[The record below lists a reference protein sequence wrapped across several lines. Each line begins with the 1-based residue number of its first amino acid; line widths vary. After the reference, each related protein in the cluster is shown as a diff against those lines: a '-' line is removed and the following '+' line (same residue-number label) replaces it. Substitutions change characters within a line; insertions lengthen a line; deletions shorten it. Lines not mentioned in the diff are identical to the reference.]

1 MGESMTFSKLTVRSL
16 FCKAALL
23 AGSLALAACAGGD
36 LDVDN
41 TTGSH
46 LAQPPPGSPPEPT
59 VEAGDIAI
67 AAQEFS
73 HSIREL
79 PQVAN
84 ATTPP
89 LVRFKGV
96 TSILRDQNGQLAPVD
111 TEPYTSLLRD
121 RLLLGD
127 REKLRFI
134 ERQLP
139 PLNTVARHGKHAAEP
154 IEADSADY
162 EVLAE
167 LRGRA
172 DADYYR
178 VQIEFVDARSRDVL
192 FSAVYRIRR
201 EAPDMNQNDMSGGD
215 PGQEQVPI
223 PQSPEVP
230 PAAQVDR
237 ESDVPAA
244 TSQYQP
250 PPPPQGRD
258 DGN

>member
-1 MGESMTFSKLTVRSL
+1 MTFPKLTARSWI
-16 FCKAALL
+16 CKATLLTSALV
-23 AGSLALAACAGGD
+23 LAACAGTD
-36 LDVDN
+36 MDVDD

-46 LAQPPPGSPPEPT
+46 LAQPPVGTPPEPT
-59 VEAGDIAI
+59 VEAGDVAI

-73 HSIREL
+73 HSIRDL
-79 PQVAN
+79 PQIAN
-84 ATTPP
+84 STTPP
-89 LVRFKGV
+89 LVKFNGV
-96 TSILRDQNGQLAPVD
+96 TSIIRDKNNQLAPID
-111 TEPYTSLLRD
+111 TEPYTALLRD

-139 PLNTVARHGKHAAEP
+139 PLTTESKHGKHATEGA
-154 IEADSADY
+154 IESDSPDY

-172 DADYYR
+172 ESDVYR
-178 VQIEFVDARSRDVL
+178 IQIEFEDTRSGDVL
-192 FSAVYRIRR
+192 FSAVYRIHR
-201 EAPDMNQNDMSGGD
+201 EAPGSSDNDVSGSD
-215 PGQEQVPI
+215 EQQEPI
-223 PQSPEVP
+223 PQSPEVSP
-230 PAAQVDR
+230 SAAAPAANVDQQ
-237 ESDVPAA
+237 SDVPAA